1 MIQYGDVCAATCC
14 LAGYPILFVLGTEG
28 FFGKL
33 TPWGSVVGH
42 CIVDLLSKN
51 VSVTYVELE

>member
-1 MIQYGDVCAATCC
+1 
-14 LAGYPILFVLGTEG
+14 LFVLGKEG

-33 TPWGSVVGH
+33 SPWGSVVGH

-51 VSVTYVELE
+51 VSATSLMWIVDSTAAAMRKLKRWQFRT